1 LEKKNTS
8 SGIEMAKV
16 NNVNHKNIIVIYNY
30 LKAFAKKHALPKADI
45 NIFDQL
51 GLSYPDNYP
60 DATSYYTDP
69 KQWSPLE
76 IYVKCYLK
84 LKEITGNPNIYIECG
99 RSGVKYK
106 SFADWR
112 VMIKSINGTKA
123 AFEYMPH
130 VFPDWNDTKSF
141 EYIVPPRFN
150 PDDNTVTALYKY
162 VFHPHIDPCDDYCS
176 DPHIRGMMEAIPTSF
191 PKSFLKPWEKLP
203 FGVIKQKLVQYD
215 PIRLFNSIFFAHLDL
230 QPKFVGNDLYIKHP
244 ATGQDIRIGKKVV
257 LAKSTI
263 NDKEIYT
270 GNYTEFSS
278 SQQYDDPVGTLIL
291 VDLVHKGEPIC
302 EKGVIMEAPWF
313 CGEYSCQELYVTQ
326 KIWGF
331 RNLLSG
337 NQLLR
342 ELVVKTNMDLRDE
355 IEEKNKAY
363 RALEAYSNQLEE
375 KVEERTAELK
385 KTQTK
390 LIESEKRTLENRI
403 TGGFAHEMRNALSG
417 AQLEFQAAINY
428 QSRGV
433 SATKVLMDSATTLL
447 KNISAMDE
455 KYKIPKEDIAQSIIP
470 EIKSIAGIA
479 KQLSHIHSGVSR
491 DIDRSLAITH
501 KIREYAL
508 LSQMKKGHTRI
519 DLVQQL
525 INYRKQYSQIFE
537 THQITCRIT
546 GTDRPLVIFADETHL
561 HSIFSNLIL
570 NAKDALVEDN
580 TKDPCISIHLAQVH
594 EQIRITV
601 ADNGPGIDP
610 KHLDDIFEPFFS
622 TKPTTGTGL
631 GLGIVQKMLLLYDG
645 TISVDSQ
652 PGQGTVFTITLMGE
666 IQSEPDSHE

>member
-1 LEKKNTS
+1 
-8 SGIEMAKV
+8 
-16 NNVNHKNIIVIYNY
+16 
-30 LKAFAKKHALPKADI
+30 
-45 NIFDQL
+45 
-51 GLSYPDNYP
+51 
-60 DATSYYTDP
+60 
-69 KQWSPLE
+69 
-76 IYVKCYLK
+76 
-84 LKEITGNPNIYIECG
+84 
-99 RSGVKYK
+99 
-106 SFADWR
+106 
-112 VMIKSINGTKA
+112 
-123 AFEYMPH
+123 MPH

-150 PDDNTVTALYKY
+150 PNDNTVSALFKY
-162 VFHPHIDPCDDYCS
+162 VFHSHIDPCDDYCS
-176 DPHIRGMMEAIPTSF
+176 DPHIRGLLEAIPTSF
-191 PKSFLKPWEKLP
+191 PKYFFRPWEELP
-203 FGVIKQKLVQYD
+203 FGRITQKLVQYD
-215 PIRLFNSIFFAHLDL
+215 PIRLFNSIFFAHLNL
-230 QPKFVGNDLYIKHP
+230 QPKYVGNDLYIKHP
-244 ATGQDIRIGKKVV
+244 ATGQDVRIGKKVV

-313 CGEYSCQELYVTQ
+313 CGEYSCQEMYTTQ

-385 KTQTK
+385 KTQAK

-417 AQLEFQAAINY
+417 AQLEFQAAVNY
-428 QSRGV
+428 QSRGIT
-433 SATKVLMDSATTLL
+433 ATQVLMDSAKTLL
-447 KNISAMDE
+447 KNISAIDE
-455 KYKIPKEDIAQSIIP
+455 KYQIPKEDITRLIIP
-470 EIKSIAGIA
+470 EIKSIADIA
-479 KQLSHIHSGVSR
+479 KKLSQIHSGVSR

-501 KIREYAL
+501 KIREYSR
-508 LSQMKKGHTRI
+508 LSQVKKGYARI
-519 DLVQQL
+519 DLVQFLTSYQ
-525 INYRKQYSQIFE
+525 NQYRQVFE
-537 THQITCRIT
+537 THNIAYRVT
-546 GTDRPLVIFADETHL
+546 GIDHPLEIFADEIHL

-570 NAKDALVEDN
+570 NAKDALIEDN
-580 TKDPCISIHLAQVH
+580 TKDPCISIQLEQVH
-594 EQIRITV
+594 EQVRIKV

-610 KHLDDIFEPFFS
+610 THLDEIFEPFFS

-645 TISVDSQ
+645 SIEVKSEV
-652 PGQGTVFTITLMGE
+652 GKGTTFSIMFATKNK
-666 IQSEPDSHE
+666 